1 MTAAVVVGGIG
12 VGGWAISTRSD
23 RAGFSQVVTIPSS
36 PAPSTPA
43 PSSSAPSSA
52 TPSASSSV
60 QPAPVLP
67 SAIVSATPTAPTLVA
82 LPVVEC
88 PTMYGIANPPS
99 DAVKS
104 VTVPSD
110 VASSLANYTDKSHF
124 MSVVG
129 PRGWHCSA
137 LDAADGT
144 QSLFIAPPG
153 TSVTSAIA
161 YTKDLREGIGAISG
175 GSAQLPYWLTCA
187 AMPDLGVTGD
197 LPCPKVPAGERFT
210 RIDHTTADFI
220 DSPGVAGIGTP
231 SGGRYTALGQI
242 RYSPP
247 PIPSMG
253 DDAAEITC
261 TLPAPDASLCQTI
274 IDGFQPWVDPIG
286 DKDAIQR
293 CFSYYATQHAAR
305 IVVAGFDTTVGAAN
319 RYLDVVA
326 GAPSQPPAIE
336 HDAEHASTARASL
349 CVIDGS
355 FDAPGF
361 VATRQYVI
369 VGLDGKS
376 IYPSVWNDQTSTPT
390 RPAP

>member
-1 MTAAVVVGGIG
+1 M
-12 VGGWAISTRSD
+12 
-23 RAGFSQVVTIPSS
+23 Q
-36 PAPSTPA
+36 
-43 PSSSAPSSA
+43 SAPVS
-52 TPSASSSV
+52 
-60 QPAPVLP
+60 P
-67 SAIVSATPTAPTLVA
+67 SAIVSATPTTPTLEA

-88 PTMYGIANPPS
+88 PTTYGIANPPS

-110 VASSLANYTDKSHF
+110 VASSLANYTDQSHY

-137 LDAADGT
+137 LDAADGNEG
-144 QSLFIAPPG
+144 LFIAPPG
-153 TSVTSAIA
+153 TSVTEPIA
-161 YTKDLREGIGAISG
+161 YTKDLREGIAASSG
-175 GSAQLPYWLTCA
+175 GGAQMPYWLTCD

-197 LPCPKVPAGERFT
+197 LPCPKIPAGERFT
-210 RIDHTTADFI
+210 RVDHTTADFI
-220 DSPGVAGIGTP
+220 DPPGVAGIGTP

-253 DDAAEITC
+253 DDAAQITC
-261 TLPAPDASLCQTI
+261 TLPTSDASLCQI
-274 IDGFQPWVDPIG
+274 ILAGFRPWVDPIG
-286 DKDAIQR
+286 DADAIR
-293 CFSYYATQHAAR
+293 LCFTYFAAQAPDR
-305 IVVAGFDTTVGAAN
+305 TVIRTVVAGFDTTVGAGN
-319 RYLDVVA
+319 RYLDVVS
-326 GAPSQPPAIE
+326 GNPSQPPAVE
-336 HDAEHASTARASL
+336 RDANHTGTTRVSL
-349 CVIDGS
+349 CVFDGS

-361 VATRQYVI
+361 LATRAYVM